1 MGRTIASITQT
12 WHEEEAA
19 LKRFERALRKED
31 QILLDELLVFSRLHL
46 AEASYA
52 SNLYPLDMYLIAI
65 LLEVYKKLKS
75 LEKEV
80 HGGKEEP
87 APEFIKEARFLEM
100 LEESFRQTLERPQE
114 AQAVPALG
122 AGNGLGRITT
132 TVSLRKSAVRSQISP
147 EDTNLAEEQES
158 LPVENAMAHRAVE
171 AREKK
176 IVFSERNSGAVK
188 AQYGDRQL
196 LAERLNLAKPHGFS
210 AKVHNDSST
219 HALNVHLSQVSTLSY
234 PPCALSDPAVTPS
247 YASFEDAP

>member
-80 HGGKEEP
+80 HSGKEEQ
-87 APEFIKEARFLEM
+87 APELIKEARFLEM
-100 LEESFRQTLERPQE
+100 LEGSFRQALERPQE
-114 AQAVPALG
+114 AQAISAMRLG
-122 AGNGLGRITT
+122 DGLGRVPA
-132 TVSLRKSAVRSQISP
+132 TVSVRKPATGQQVLPAEAMPVETQGISSEMPVAAHAAVAAQEQRVTFSESNSGVVNVQHDNRQSSS
-147 EDTNLAEEQES
+147 EEQ
-158 LPVENAMAHRAVE
+158 NR
-171 AREKK
+171 
-176 IVFSERNSGAVK
+176 
-188 AQYGDRQL
+188 
-196 LAERLNLAKPHGFS
+196 AKPHSFS
-210 AKVHNDSST
+210 AAVHNGSST
-219 HALNVHLSQVSTLSY
+219 HALNAHLSQVSTISY
-234 PPCALSDPAVTPS
+234 PPCALSDPAVTLS
-247 YASFEDAP
+247 YATFEDAP

>member
-80 HGGKEEP
+80 HSGKEEQ
-87 APEFIKEARFLEM
+87 APELIKEARFLEM
-100 LEESFRQTLERPQE
+100 LEGSFRQALERPQE
-114 AQAVPALG
+114 AQAISAMRLG
-122 AGNGLGRITT
+122 DGLGRVPA
-132 TVSLRKSAVRSQISP
+132 TVSVRKPATGQQVLPAEAMPVETQGISSEMP
-147 EDTNLAEEQES
+147 VAAQEQRVTFSESNSGVVNVQHDNRQSSSEEQ
-158 LPVENAMAHRAVE
+158 NR
-171 AREKK
+171 
-176 IVFSERNSGAVK
+176 
-188 AQYGDRQL
+188 
-196 LAERLNLAKPHGFS
+196 AKPHSFS
-210 AKVHNDSST
+210 AAVHNGSST
-219 HALNVHLSQVSTLSY
+219 HALNAHLSQVSTISY
-234 PPCALSDPAVTPS
+234 PPCALSDPAVTLS
-247 YASFEDAP
+247 YATFEDAP

>member
-19 LKRFERALRKED
+19 LRRFERALRKED

-87 APEFIKEARFLEM
+87 APELIKEARFLEM
-100 LEESFRQTLERPQE
+100 LEDSFRQTLERPLQT
-114 AQAVPALG
+114 QAVPAVG
-122 AGNGLGRITT
+122 MGNSLGRIPA
-132 TVSLRKSAVRSQISP
+132 TVSLQKSAARPQAIPV
-147 EDTNLAEEQES
+147 EANFAEEQEILS
-158 LPVENAMAHRAVE
+158 AGSAAGRAIT
-171 AREKK
+171 AT
-176 IVFSERNSGAVK
+176 ERT
-188 AQYGDRQL
+188 R
-196 LAERLNLAKPHGFS
+196 
-210 AKVHNDSST
+210 
-219 HALNVHLSQVSTLSY
+219 LSQVSTFAY
-234 PPCALSDPAVTPS
+234 PPCALTDPAVAPS

>member
-80 HGGKEEP
+80 HSSKKEQR
-87 APEFIKEARFLEM
+87 PELVKETRFLEM
-100 LEESFRQTLERPQE
+100 LEESFRPILERNQE
-114 AQAVPALG
+114 DEAIPVTSLAS
-122 AGNGLGRITT
+122 GLGCIPATIDLGKVAAETPQVLIQSGYTEARQEP
-132 TVSLRKSAVRSQISP
+132 SAWN
-147 EDTNLAEEQES
+147 DAKGCTAG
-158 LPVENAMAHRAVE
+158 AVE
-171 AREKK
+171 KK
-176 IVFSERNSGAVK
+176 PRTEVHKGCNTQALTANFSQGS
-188 AQYGDRQL
+188 
-196 LAERLNLAKPHGFS
+196 KPP
-210 AKVHNDSST
+210 
-219 HALNVHLSQVSTLSY
+219 Y
-234 PPCALSDPAVTPS
+234 PPCALSDPATSLS
-247 YASFEDAP
+247 YAKFEDAP

>member
-80 HGGKEEP
+80 RGGKEEQ
-87 APEFIKEARFLEM
+87 APELTKEARFLEI
-100 LEESFRQTLERPQE
+100 LEDSFKQTLERPQG
-114 AQAVPALG
+114 ALAAPAVG
-122 AGNGLGRITT
+122 IGNGLGRIPA
-132 TVSLRKSAVRSQISP
+132 TVNLRKFAARPRTNPAEAVPVKAQENLSAMGAAAHAAAA
-147 EDTNLAEEQES
+147 AEEQE
-158 LPVENAMAHRAVE
+158 
-171 AREKK
+171 
-176 IVFSERNSGAVK
+176 IVFSESNSGSVK
-188 AQYGDRQL
+188 AQYGDRQPS
-196 LAERLNLAKPHGFS
+196 AEGLNRAKPHGFS
-210 AKVHNDSST
+210 ATVHNGSST
-219 HALNVHLSQVSTLSY
+219 HALNAHLSQVSTLSY
-234 PPCALSDPAVTPS
+234 PPCALSDTAVTLS
-247 YASFEDAP
+247 YATFEDAP